1 MNTKQLDRMERER
14 KALDAKIEKARKI
27 LADGLQVQKF
37 THTEARWRE
46 DRSRW
51 TVRRNGG
58 GSAHIAE
65 CNGKT
70 EAIALAK
77 RIDAIIDSIIADT
90 CNDTRT

>member
-1 MNTKQLDRMERER
+1 MNTKQLDRLEKQR
-14 KALDAKIEKARKI
+14 KALDARIEKARKV
-27 LADGLQVQKF
+27 LEEGLQVQKF

-77 RIDAIIDSIIADT
+77 RIDAIIEDIVVDT
-90 CNDTRT
+90 LQRKD